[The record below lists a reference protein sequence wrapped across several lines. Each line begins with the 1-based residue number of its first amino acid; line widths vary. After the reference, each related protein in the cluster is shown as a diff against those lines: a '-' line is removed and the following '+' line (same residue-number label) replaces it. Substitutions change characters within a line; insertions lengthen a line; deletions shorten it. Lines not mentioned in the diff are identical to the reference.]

1 MLRGARDSECR
12 VAMEQALSSAPEILL
27 SWIKELSAK

>member
-1 MLRGARDSECR
+1 MGMGIEFSALEPEQSE
-12 VAMEQALSSAPEILL
+12 VLL